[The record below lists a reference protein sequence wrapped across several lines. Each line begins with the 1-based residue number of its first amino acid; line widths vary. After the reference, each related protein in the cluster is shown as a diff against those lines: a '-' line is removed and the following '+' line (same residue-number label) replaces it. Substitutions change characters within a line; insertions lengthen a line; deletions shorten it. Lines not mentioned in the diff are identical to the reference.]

1 MAPSRRPP
9 SPLGEMAALLTSA
22 LRRESCGSR
31 RCAHLADGTARVLGI
46 GEVDLDV
53 ILGPHLPGTV
63 LGEAVA

>member
-9 SPLGEMAALLTSA
+9 SPLGDMAALLTSA
-22 LRRESCGSR
+22 LRRAVLGSEA
-31 RCAHLADGTARVLGI
+31 CAHLADGTARVLGI

-53 ILGPHLPGTV
+53 ILGPHLPRTV